1 MKKAFLAFALMAALA
16 AHAASAAA
24 PQERPQDRWNLADMY
39 ADTAAWND
47 DAARVEAQ
55 LKDVAAC
62 KGELG
67 ASAARFKQC
76 MDTYYDALKRLLRLY
91 TYASES
97 NAQDTGDAGA
107 QALNQ
112 KAQLLFS
119 RLQEASSYVNP
130 EILAVGRG
138 RIDAFFRAEPGLAIY
153 RHPVDDILRMA
164 PHTLDAEGEA
174 LVANFSL
181 TQGDAGSIY
190 RIFSNAD
197 MPWPTIT
204 LADGK
209 RVKLDQAAYTQYRES
224 ANRDDRKKVF
234 DAFFGEW
241 KAFEGTLGT
250 TFSSSLKEDTV
261 YAKVRK
267 YPDSMTRA
275 LDANNLPRAVYDTL
289 IKVTNEHLP
298 TLHRYFRLR
307 AKMLGVGEMRY
318 YDIYPP
324 LVHSTREYP
333 IDEGIHMM
341 LEAVKPLGPE
351 YVAAMKKGL
360 AERWMDVYPRPRKL
374 SGAHMA
380 GSAAFDVHPYLL
392 INYTNN
398 YESVSTIAHE
408 WGHAMHTY
416 LSTRNQPFPTSDYAT
431 FVAEIASTTNEAL
444 LLDYAL
450 KTAKDDDE
458 RLLYLGS
465 ALEGLRGTFFRQ
477 AMFGEFEQRV
487 HDAADHGEPLT
498 GAQLTRIYGEILRR
512 YHGDAQGV
520 VKIDDLY
527 AIEWAYIP
535 HFYNSFYV
543 FQYATSIS
551 AASLFADE
559 ILQGKP
565 GARERYL
572 KMLSSGSSDYPY
584 ELVKKAGVDL
594 ATRAPYDA
602 VARRMDRIMDEIEAI
617 LARRKA
623 G

>member
-1 MKKAFLAFALMAALA
+1 MKRTLAALA
-16 AHAASAAA
+16 VAAACHALAA
-24 PQERPQDRWNLADMY
+24 PQERPQDRWNLADIY
-39 ADTAAWND
+39 PDTRAFDADTA
-47 DAARVEAQ
+47 RTEAQ
-55 LKDVAAC
+55 LKDFATC

-67 ASAARFKQC
+67 RSSARFKQC
-76 MDTYYDALKRLLRLY
+76 LDTYYDAYKRVLRLY

-97 NAQDTGDAGA
+97 AAQDTGDAAA
-107 QALNQ
+107 QALEQ
-112 KAQLLFS
+112 RAELLVA
-119 RLQEASSYVNP
+119 RATEASSFMNP
-130 EILAVGRG
+130 EILALGRA
-138 RIDAFFRAEPGLAIY
+138 RIDAFFREQPGLAIY

-164 PHTLDAEGEA
+164 PHTLDTEGEA
-174 LVANFSL
+174 ILGQFSL
-181 TQGDAGSIY
+181 TQGSAGSIF
-190 RIFSNAD
+190 RIFANAEI
-197 MPWPTIT
+197 PRPTVRLST
-204 LADGK
+204 GQEV
-209 RVKLDQAAYTQYRES
+209 RLDQAAYTQYRES
-224 ANRDDRKKVF
+224 ANREDRKQVM

-241 KAFEGTLGT
+241 KKFEGTLGT
-250 TFSSSLKEDTV
+250 MYSSNLKEGTV

-267 YPDSMTRA
+267 YPDSLSMA
-275 LDANNLPRAVYDTL
+275 LDGNNLPRAVYDTL
-289 IKVTNEHLP
+289 IAVTNENLP

-307 AKMLGVGEMRY
+307 ARMLGVEPMRY

-360 AERWMDVYPRPRKL
+360 AERWMDVYPRPRKQA
-374 SGAHMA
+374 GAHMA
-380 GSAAFDVHPYLL
+380 GSAYDVHPYLL

-416 LSTRNQPFPTSDYAT
+416 FSSRHQPFATSEYAT
-431 FVAEIASTTNEAL
+431 FVAEIASTLNEAL

-450 KTAKDDDE
+450 KNAKDDDE

-477 AMFGEFEQRV
+477 AMFAEFEQRA
-487 HDAADHGEPLT
+487 HGAADKGEPLT
-498 GAQLTRIYGEILRR
+498 GEQLSKIYGDILRR

-520 VKIDDLY
+520 VKIDDIDT
-527 AIEWAYIP
+527 IEWAYVP
-535 HFYNSFYV
+535 HFYSSFYV
-543 FQYATSIS
+543 FQYATSI
-551 AASLFADE
+551 AASSLLADE

-572 KMLSSGSSDYPY
+572 KLLSSGASDYPY
-584 ELVKKAGVDL
+584 ELVKAAGVDL

-602 VARRMDRIMDEIEAI
+602 VARRMDRIMDQIEAI

>member
-1 MKKAFLAFALMAALA
+1 MKKTFLAAVLASALA
-16 AHAASAAA
+16 AHAA

-39 ADTAAWND
+39 ASTQDFDA
-47 DAARVEAQ
+47 DAARVDAQ
-55 LKDVAAC
+55 LKEIGAC
-62 KGELG
+62 KGQLG

-76 MDTYYDALKRLLRLY
+76 LDTYYDAFKRLLRLY
-91 TYASES
+91 TYAGES
-97 NAQDTGDAGA
+97 AAQDTGDAAA
-107 QALNQ
+107 QALEQ
-112 KAQLLFS
+112 KAQVLFS
-119 RLQEASSYVNP
+119 RIQQASSYVNP
-130 EILAVGRG
+130 EILALGREK
-138 RIDAFFRAEPGLAIY
+138 IDGFFRAEPGLAIY
-153 RHPVDDILRMA
+153 RHPIDDILRMA

-174 LVANFSL
+174 IVANFSL
-181 TQGDAGSIY
+181 TQGSAGSIY
-190 RIFSNAD
+190 RIFSNAEI
-197 MPWPTIT
+197 PWPTVK
-204 LADGK
+204 LSGGK
-209 RVKLDQAAYTQYRES
+209 EVKLDQAAYSQYRES

-241 KAFEGTLGT
+241 KSFEGTLGT

-261 YAKVRK
+261 YSKVRK

-289 IKVTNEHLP
+289 IKVTNENLP

-307 AKMLGVGEMRY
+307 ARMLGVEQMRY

-360 AERWMDVYPRPRKL
+360 ADRWMDVYPRPRKL

-380 GSAAFDVHPYLL
+380 GSAYDVHPYLL

-416 LSTRNQPFPTSDYAT
+416 FSTRNQPFATSDYAT

-450 KTAKDDDE
+450 KTAKNDDE

-465 ALEGLRGTFFRQ
+465 ALEQLRGTFFRQ

-487 HDAADHGEPLT
+487 HAAADAGQPLT
-498 GAQLTRIYGEILRR
+498 GAQLTKIYGELLRR

-527 AIEWAYIP
+527 TVEWAYIP
-535 HFYNSFYV
+535 HFYNAFYV

-551 AASLFADE
+551 AGLLFADD
-559 ILQGKP
+559 ILSGKP
-565 GARERYL
+565 GAREKYL
-572 KMLSSGSSDYPY
+572 KLISSGGSDYPY
-584 ELVKKAGVDL
+584 ELVKAAGVDM

-602 VARRMDRIMDEIEAI
+602 VSRRMNRIMDDMEAI
-617 LARRKA
+617 LARRR
-623 G
+623 